1 MNPEVQKRFQKAESL
16 SNVELKLQVVSILS
30 KFIALFFDA
39 SFEKLEEG
47 PVVNTFY
54 FNPAMGSILNRIQ
67 GKEEDIAISLGV
79 ESVLIGRELGLV
91 YIQVPRANRK
101 LILFHEN
108 FFNFI
113 QSKEVL
119 EMTLPLML
127 GKTTKGEDLYADL
140 ASQPHLLIA
149 GSTGSGKS
157 IFTSEL
163 ICSLALVYPP
173 HELEFILVDTKRL
186 DLVLFSGL
194 PHISNVIE
202 DIHSLRS
209 TLCELLDE
217 VRLRT
222 AKMSGIARNVKE
234 WNKLGIYD
242 YKYKILIIDEF
253 ADVVDT
259 DREYLSELS
268 PKIRPASIESLLKTL
283 AQISRAAGIH
293 IIIATQRPSVK
304 VISGDIKTNFPAR
317 VAFKLSSMQDSRV
330 ILDENGAEK
339 LLGMGDFLYKIS
351 GSDTVKRGH
360 SAFVSMKD
368 IATIISQ
375 AEMLRTQYVRR

>member
-1 MNPEVQKRFQKAESL
+1 
-16 SNVELKLQVVSILS
+16 
-30 KFIALFFDA
+30 
-39 SFEKLEEG
+39 
-47 PVVNTFY
+47 
-54 FNPAMGSILNRIQ
+54 
-67 GKEEDIAISLGV
+67 
-79 ESVLIGRELGLV
+79 LI
-91 YIQVPRANRK
+91 YSP
-101 LILFHEN
+101 
-108 FFNFI
+108 
-113 QSKEVL
+113 
-119 EMTLPLML
+119 T
-127 GKTTKGEDLYADL
+127 
-140 ASQPHLLIA
+140 
-149 GSTGSGKS
+149 
-157 IFTSEL
+157 
-163 ICSLALVYPP
+163 
-173 HELEFILVDTKRL
+173 ELEFILVDTKRL

-194 PHISNVIE
+194 PHISSVIE

-209 TLCELLDE
+209 TLGELLDE

-222 AKMSGIARNVKE
+222 TKMSGIARNVKE

-268 PKIRPASIESLLKTL
+268 PRIRPASIESLLKTL

-293 IIIATQRPSVK
+293 IIIATQRPSIK

-330 ILDENGAEK
+330 VLDENRAEK
-339 LLGMGDFLYKIS
+339 LLGKGDFLYKIA
-351 GSDTVKRGH
+351 GSDVVKRGH

-375 AEMLRTQYVRR
+375 AEMLREQYVKRR